1 MSNKLN
7 MTEAQIER
15 QGQKIMDV
23 LFTEIVAET
32 DSGYTAEINS
42 KVIDLFKSEIPFNE
56 ALEESELGDILLRLI
71 QKICEFVNNEAKGI
85 NQKFLA
91 AYISDFVSQTLS
103 SAFSIEEME
112 KTDDDD
118 NNSMMYG

>member
-23 LFTEIVAET
+23 LFTDIVEET
-32 DSGYTAEINS
+32 DSGYTAEINT

-56 ALEESELGDILLRLI
+56 ALEESELGDIILRLI
-71 QKICEFVNNEAKGI
+71 QKICDFVNKESKGI

-91 AYISDFVSQTLS
+91 AYITDFVSQTLS
-103 SAFSIEEME
+103 SAFSIEEIE
-112 KTDDDD
+112 KKDDTD
-118 NNSMMYG
+118 NMMYG

>member
-15 QGQKIMDV
+15 QGKKIMDI
-23 LFTEIVAET
+23 LFTDIVEET
-32 DSGYTAEINS
+32 DSGYTAEINP
-42 KVIDLFKSEIPFNE
+42 KVINLFKSEIPFDE
-56 ALEESELGDILLRLI
+56 ALEESELGDILMRLI
-71 QKICEFVNNEAKGI
+71 QKICDFVNKESKGI

-103 SAFSIEEME
+103 SAFSIEEIE
-112 KTDDDD
+112 KKDDTD
-118 NNSMMYG
+118 NMMYG

>member
-23 LFTEIVAET
+23 LFTDIVEENET
-32 DSGYTAEINS
+32 GYTAEINP
-42 KVIDLFKSEIPFNE
+42 KVINLFKSEIPFDE
-56 ALEESELGDILLRLI
+56 ALEEAELGEIILRLI
-71 QKICEFVNNEAKGI
+71 QTICDFVNKESKGI

-91 AYISDFVSQTLS
+91 AYITDFVSQTLS
-103 SAFSIEEME
+103 SAFSIEEIE
-112 KTDDDD
+112 KKDDT
-118 NNSMMYG
+118 NNMMYG

>member
-15 QGQKIMDV
+15 QGKKIMDI
-23 LFTEIVAET
+23 LFTDIVEET
-32 DSGYTAEINS
+32 DSGYTAEINP
-42 KVIDLFKSEIPFNE
+42 KVINLFKSEIPFDE
-56 ALEESELGDILLRLI
+56 ALEESELGDILMRLI
-71 QKICEFVNNEAKGI
+71 QKICDFVNKESKGI

-103 SAFSIEEME
+103 SAFSIEEIE
-112 KTDDDD
+112 KKDDTD
-118 NNSMMYG
+118 SMMYG

>member
-112 KTDDDD
+112 KSDDD

>member
-112 KTDDDD
+112 KSDDDD
-118 NNSMMYG
+118 DNSMMYG

>member
-1 MSNKLN
+1 MSKKLN

-15 QGQKIMDV
+15 QGQKIMDI

-71 QKICEFVNNEAKGI
+71 KKICEFVNNEAKGI

-103 SAFSIEEME
+103 SAFSIEETE
-112 KTDDDD
+112 KPDDAD
-118 NNSMMYG
+118 NSMMYG

>member
-1 MSNKLN
+1 

-15 QGQKIMDV
+15 QGQKIMDI

-56 ALEESELGDILLRLI
+56 ALEEAELGDILLRLI
-71 QKICEFVNNEAKGI
+71 KKICEFVNNESKGI

-103 SAFSIEEME
+103 SAFSIEETE
-112 KTDDDD
+112 KPDDD

>member
-1 MSNKLN
+1 

-15 QGQKIMDV
+15 QGKKIMEI

-32 DSGYTAEINS
+32 DSGYTAEINA

-56 ALEESELGDILLRLI
+56 ALEESELGDILIRLI
-71 QKICEFVNNEAKGI
+71 KKICDFVNEESKGI

-103 SAFSIEEME
+103 SAFSIEEIE
-112 KTDDDD
+112 KNDDTD
-118 NNSMMYG
+118 SMMYG

>member
-1 MSNKLN
+1 MSNKIN

-15 QGQKIMDV
+15 QGKKIMEI
-23 LFTEIVAET
+23 LFTEIVSET
-32 DSGYTAEINS
+32 DSGYTAEINT

-56 ALEESELGDILLRLI
+56 ALEESELGDILIRLI
-71 QKICEFVNNEAKGI
+71 KKICDFVNEESKGI

-103 SAFSIEEME
+103 SAFSIEEIE
-112 KTDDDD
+112 KKDDTD
-118 NNSMMYG
+118 SMMYG

>member
-23 LFTEIVAET
+23 LFTDIVEET
-32 DSGYTAEINS
+32 DSGYTAEINP
-42 KVIDLFKSEIPFNE
+42 KVINLFKSEIPFDE
-56 ALEESELGDILLRLI
+56 ALEESELGDIILRLI
-71 QKICEFVNNEAKGI
+71 QKICDFVNKESKGI

-91 AYISDFVSQTLS
+91 AYITDFVSQTLS
-103 SAFSIEEME
+103 SAFSIEEIE
-112 KTDDDD
+112 KKDDTD
-118 NNSMMYG
+118 NMMYG

>member
-15 QGQKIMDV
+15 QGQKIMDI

-112 KTDDDD
+112 KSDDDD
-118 NNSMMYG
+118 NSMMYG

>member
-1 MSNKLN
+1 

-15 QGQKIMDV
+15 QGQKIMDI
-23 LFTEIVAET
+23 LFTDIVEEHAN
-32 DSGYTAEINS
+32 GYTAEINP
-42 KVIDLFKSEIPFNE
+42 KVINLFKSEIPFDE

-71 QKICEFVNNEAKGI
+71 QKICDFVNEQSKGI

-103 SAFSIEEME
+103 SAFSIEEIE
-112 KTDDDD
+112 KKDDTD
-118 NNSMMYG
+118 NMMYG

>member
-15 QGQKIMDV
+15 QGQKIMDI

-112 KTDDDD
+112 KSDDDD
-118 NNSMMYG
+118 DNSMMYG

>member
-15 QGQKIMDV
+15 QGQKIMDI

-112 KTDDDD
+112 KSDDD

>member
-23 LFTEIVAET
+23 LFTDIVEET
-32 DSGYTAEINS
+32 DSGYTAEINP
-42 KVIDLFKSEIPFNE
+42 KVINLFKSEIPFDE
-56 ALEESELGDILLRLI
+56 ALEESELGDIILRLI
-71 QKICEFVNNEAKGI
+71 QKICDFVNEESKGI

-91 AYISDFVSQTLS
+91 AYITDFVSQTLS
-103 SAFSIEEME
+103 SAFSIEEIE
-112 KTDDDD
+112 KKDDAD
-118 NNSMMYG
+118 NMMYG

>member
-23 LFTEIVAET
+23 LFTDIVEET
-32 DSGYTAEINS
+32 DSGYTAEINP
-42 KVIDLFKSEIPFNE
+42 KVINLFKSEIPFDE
-56 ALEESELGDILLRLI
+56 ALEESELGEIVLILI
-71 QKICEFVNNEAKGI
+71 QKICDFVNKESKGI

-91 AYISDFVSQTLS
+91 AYITDFVSQTLS
-103 SAFSIEEME
+103 SAFSIEEIE
-112 KTDDDD
+112 KKDDTD
-118 NNSMMYG
+118 NMMYG

>member
-23 LFTEIVAET
+23 LFTDIVEET
-32 DSGYTAEINS
+32 DSGYTAEINP
-42 KVIDLFKSEIPFNE
+42 KVINLFKSEIPFDE
-56 ALEESELGDILLRLI
+56 ALEESELGEIILRLI
-71 QKICEFVNNEAKGI
+71 QKICDFVNKESKGI

-103 SAFSIEEME
+103 SAFSIEEIE
-112 KTDDDD
+112 KKDDTD
-118 NNSMMYG
+118 NMMYG

>member
-112 KTDDDD
+112 KSDDDD
-118 NNSMMYG
+118 NSMMYG

>member
-1 MSNKLN
+1 MSNKIN

-15 QGQKIMDV
+15 QGNKIMEI
-23 LFTEIVAET
+23 LFTEIAAET
-32 DSGYTAEINS
+32 DSGYTAEINA

-56 ALEESELGDILLRLI
+56 ALEESELGDILIRLI
-71 QKICEFVNNEAKGI
+71 KKICDFVNEESKGI

-103 SAFSIEEME
+103 SAFSIEEIE
-112 KTDDDD
+112 KNDDTD
-118 NNSMMYG
+118 SMMYG

>member
-23 LFTEIVAET
+23 LFTDIVDET
-32 DSGYTAEINS
+32 DSGYTAEINP
-42 KVIDLFKSEIPFNE
+42 KVINLFKSEIPFDE
-56 ALEESELGDILLRLI
+56 ALEESELGEIILRLI
-71 QKICEFVNNEAKGI
+71 QKICDFVNKESKGI

-91 AYISDFVSQTLS
+91 AYITDFVSQTLS
-103 SAFSIEEME
+103 SAFSIQEIE
-112 KTDDDD
+112 KKDDT
-118 NNSMMYG
+118 NNMMYG

>member
-1 MSNKLN
+1 MSNKIN

-15 QGQKIMDV
+15 QGKKIMEI
-23 LFTEIVAET
+23 LFTEIVSET
-32 DSGYTAEINS
+32 DSGYTAEINT

-56 ALEESELGDILLRLI
+56 ALEESELGDILIRLI
-71 QKICEFVNNEAKGI
+71 KKICDFVNEESKGI

-103 SAFSIEEME
+103 SAFSIEEIE
-112 KTDDDD
+112 KNDDTD
-118 NNSMMYG
+118 SMMYG